1 MISVEKLSKY
11 YGDFHALKGVSFEI
25 NAGEIVGILGP
36 NGAGKSTTLRILTC
50 YLSPTSGNAIIDGKS
65 ILNNERE
72 VKRVIGYLPESAPL
86 YDDMSVFDYLV
97 YMAEIQEL
105 ERSRLNDRLHYV
117 VDACNLKD
125 VISKSIGELSKGY
138 KQRVGIAGAIIHD
151 PKILILDEPT
161 NGLDPNQIVEI
172 RELIKELGKEK
183 TVLIST
189 HILSEVEAT
198 CSRAIIINQGN
209 VIADADPKHL
219 TLNNKENNKT
229 SVRIKLSIKTNNKEN
244 NKTSVRIKLSIKTN
258 DDKNKII
265 EKLKKIENIYDVKAE
280 DNGDLKDITIYS
292 NEEEPREKIYTV
304 IKSTDWII
312 YEMFR
317 ERENLEEVFHTLT
330 KGDK

>member
-1 MISVEKLSKY
+1 MISVENLNKY

-25 NAGEIVGILGP
+25 KSGEIVGILGP

-72 VKRVIGYLPESAPL
+72 VKKVIGYLPESAPL

-105 ERSRLNDRLHYV
+105 ERNRLSERLHYV
-117 VDACNLKD
+117 VNACSLKD

-229 SVRIKLSIKTNNKEN
+229 SVRIKLSIKTN
-244 NKTSVRIKLSIKTN
+244 

>member
-1 MISVEKLSKY
+1 MISVENLNKY
-11 YGDFHALKGVSFEI
+11 YGDFHALKGISFEI
-25 NAGEIVGILGP
+25 KSGEIVGILGP

-50 YLSPTSGNAIIDGKS
+50 YISPTSGNAFIDGKS
-65 ILNNERE
+65 ILDNERE
-72 VKRVIGYLPESAPL
+72 VKKIIGYLPESAPL

-97 YMAEIQEL
+97 YMADIQEL
-105 ERSRLNDRLHYV
+105 ERSRLNERLKYV
-117 VDACNLKD
+117 VNACSLKD

-138 KQRVGIAGAIIHD
+138 KQRTGIAGAIIHD

-161 NGLDPNQIVEI
+161 NGLDPNQIAEI

-189 HILSEVEAT
+189 HILSEVEAA

-219 TLNNKENNKT
+219 SLNNNNKNKLN
-229 SVRIKLSIKTNNKEN
+229 VRIKLSLKTDDDNNQ
-244 NKTSVRIKLSIKTN
+244 
-258 DDKNKII
+258 II
-265 EKLKKIENIYDVKAE
+265 EKLKKIENVYDVKAE
-280 DNGDLKDITIYS
+280 NNGNLKHITIYS
-292 NEEEPREKIYTV
+292 NDEEPREKIYNF
-304 IKSTDWII
+304 IKNTDWLI
-312 YEMFR
+312 YEMMK

>member
-219 TLNNKENNKT
+219 SLNNSKENKVST
-229 SVRIKLSIKTNNKEN
+229 
-244 NKTSVRIKLSIKTN
+244 RIKLSIKTN
-258 DDKNKII
+258 DDNNKII
-265 EKLKKIENIYDVKAE
+265 EKLKTIENVYDVKAE
-280 DNGDLKDITIYS
+280 NNENLKDIVIYS
-292 NEEEPREKIYTV
+292 NDEEPREKIYKL
-304 IKSTDWII
+304 IKSTDWIVF
-312 YEMFR
+312 EMMK

>member
-1 MISVEKLSKY
+1 MISVENLNKY

-72 VKRVIGYLPESAPL
+72 VKKVIGYLPESAPL

-97 YMAEIQEL
+97 YMADIQEL
-105 ERSRLNDRLHYV
+105 ERSRLNERLNYV
-117 VDACNLKD
+117 VNACSLKD

-219 TLNNKENNKT
+219 TLNSNN
-229 SVRIKLSIKTNNKEN
+229 E

-265 EKLKKIENIYDVKAE
+265 EKLKKIEHIYDIKAE
-280 DNGDLKDITIYS
+280 DNGALKDITIYS
-292 NEEEPREKIYTV
+292 NDEDPREKIYTF